1 MEYLPSYK
9 DELYLV
15 HHGIK
20 GQKWGVRRYQNP
32 DGSLTPEGKKRIDKY
47 SKTGAEIG
55 SAVGLIGGAF
65 TPGLGVAGAPIGEI
79 IGAVAG
85 QATGK
90 AIGKGV
96 VSGKINKKLG
106 IKVAKGAAITAG
118 LLAGSYG
125 AMILSDEIKAGSDFI
140 KSKKLAD
147 KLVSDHLSDL
157 APHQQAYVRDEIYKR
172 NNQVLANQRIMQ
184 KRAKKGLAN
193 DVYDAY
199 INPETRS
206 FENRSHLSEKLH
218 SGHYKVKT
226 GNFHDFGGI
235 NEDNFNPDTWREN
248 AKRLKYY

>member
-9 DELYLV
+9 DELYLA

-20 GQKWGVRRYQNP
+20 GQKWGVRRYQNK

-55 SAVGLIGGAF
+55 GTVGIIGGLF
-65 TPGLGVAGAPIGEI
+65 TPGLGGAGIPIGAS
-79 IGAVAG
+79 IGSMAG
-85 QATGK
+85 QAAGK

-125 AMILSDEIKAGSDFI
+125 AMVLSDEIKASRDFA

-157 APHQQAYVRDEIYKR
+157 APNQQAYVKDEIYRK

-184 KRAKKGLAN
+184 ERARKGLVSDA
-193 DVYDAY
+193 YDAY

-206 FENRSHLSEKLH
+206 FENRSHLSEKIH

-226 GNFHDFGGI
+226 GNFHDIGGI
-235 NEDNFNPDTWREN
+235 NEDNFDPDTWRAN
-248 AKRLKYY
+248 SKRLKYY